1 MPVCVEG
8 AKCAKYNMYMRWWNG
23 THMVITRHVMRPIYA
38 RVCRGGEMREI
49 QHVYALVERYAHG
62 NYAPC
67 NAPHLRPCVSRGV
80 APISTYCP
88 YRARY
93 LLNPSH
99 GGNPGCRSPSVCFT
113 LG

>member
-38 RVCRGGEMREI
+38 RV
-49 QHVYALVERYAHG
+49 
-62 NYAPC
+62 
-67 NAPHLRPCVSRGV
+67 SRGV

-93 LLNPSH
+93 LLNPRH